1 MQVNLTN
8 KVVLVTGASRGIG
21 KAIAEVL
28 GEAGASVAVHCNS
41 NLEPAQK
48 LATAIGHNSKAFQAD
63 LGDAKAAEELLN
75 AVLSH
80 YGHLDILINNAG
92 IAISSDMKM
101 NGEQWLQ
108 DWSKTMAVNLT
119 APALLCRLAIPHFIE
134 RKEGIIINISSRAA
148 FRGDTADYLAYAA
161 SKGGLVALTKSI
173 ARAYG
178 KQGITAFGVAPGF
191 TKTEMAQDFIDAY
204 GEDYAIKDI
213 ALTELTEP
221 VDVAH
226 TVCFLASGLAKHA
239 TGATIDINAGSYVR

>member
-1 MQVNLTN
+1 MQVDLTR

-41 NLEPAQK
+41 NLGPAEQ
-48 LATAIGHNSKAFQAD
+48 LAGRIGHGSKAFQAD
-63 LGDAKAAEELLN
+63 LGDTKACEELLN

-92 IAISSDMKM
+92 IAISSDVEI

-108 DWSKTMAVNLT
+108 DWDRTMAVNLT
-119 APALLCRLAIPHFIE
+119 APALLCRLAIPHFIG

-191 TKTEMAQDFIDAY
+191 TRTEMAQDFIDAY
-204 GEDYAIKDI
+204 GEDYATKDI
-213 ALTELTEP
+213 ALSELTEP
-221 VDVAH
+221 IDIAN